1 MKHKTFVISVFS
13 ILAIM
18 ILASCS
24 GDDSQTDPKKTVISM
39 FGAMEKDDKAKL
51 AHILDLPELMNNIQ
65 DDYAL
70 QTNEPRVFYSPEE
83 ILEDLTGE
91 GETKKRW
98 FSLQRIVS
106 HVHLDGDDA
115 AVEVTFV
122 DKEKSIGYLTKF
134 GLHKKNDR
142 WLIYS
147 FKTKPTQNQ
156 L

>member
-1 MKHKTFVISVFS
+1 MKLKVSVIII
-13 ILAIM
+13 ILL
-18 ILASCS
+18 LAMMMLSSCGS
-24 GDDSQTDPKKTVISM
+24 DSSQADPKKTVISM
-39 FGAMEKDDKAKL
+39 FGAMEKDDRAKL
-51 AHILDLPELMNNIQ
+51 AHLLDLPELMNNIQ

-83 ILEDLTGE
+83 ILDDLTGE

-98 FSLQRIVS
+98 FSLQRIIN
-106 HVHLDGDDA
+106 HVNVTGDDA
-115 AVEVTFV
+115 SVEVTFV
-122 DKEKSIGYLTKF
+122 DKERSIGYLTRF

-147 FKTKPTQNQ
+147 FKTRPSQNQ

>member
-1 MKHKTFVISVFS
+1 MKQKAFVITIFLL
-13 ILAIM
+13 IAIM
-18 ILASCS
+18 ILSSCS
-24 GDDSQTDPKKTVISM
+24 SDDSQTDPKKTVISM

-51 AHILDLPELMNNIQ
+51 AYLLDLPELMNNIK

-70 QTNEPRVFYSPEE
+70 QTNKPRVFYSPEE
-83 ILEDLTGE
+83 ILDDLTSE
-91 GETKKRW
+91 GQTKLKW
-98 FSLQRIVS
+98 FSLQRIIN
-106 HVHLDGDDA
+106 DANINGDEA

-122 DKEKSIGYLTKF
+122 DKERSIGYLTKF

-147 FKTKPTQNQ
+147 FKTRPTQNR

>member
-1 MKHKTFVISVFS
+1 MKQKAFVITIFLL
-13 ILAIM
+13 IAIM
-18 ILASCS
+18 ILSSCS
-24 GDDSQTDPKKTVISM
+24 SDDSQADPKKTVISM

-51 AHILDLPELMNNIQ
+51 AYLLDLPELMNNIK

-83 ILEDLTGE
+83 ILDDLTGE
-91 GETKKRW
+91 GQTKLKW
-98 FSLQRIVS
+98 FSLQRIIN
-106 HVHLDGDDA
+106 DANINGDEA

-122 DKEKSIGYLTKF
+122 DKERSIGYLTKF

-147 FKTKPTQNQ
+147 FKTRPTQNR

>member
-1 MKHKTFVISVFS
+1 MKQKAFVIIIFS
-13 ILAIM
+13 IIAMM
-18 ILASCS
+18 ILSSCGS
-24 GDDSQTDPKKTVISM
+24 DISQAEPKTTVISM

-51 AHILDLPELMNNIQ
+51 AYLLDLPELMNNIK

-70 QTNEPRVFYSPEE
+70 QTDEPRVFYSPEE
-83 ILEDLTGE
+83 ILNDLTGE
-91 GETKKRW
+91 GQTKKKW
-98 FSLQRIVS
+98 FSLQRIIN
-106 HVHLDGDDA
+106 DAYINGDEA

-122 DKEKSIGYLTKF
+122 DKERSIGYLTKF

-147 FKTKPTQNQ
+147 FKTRPTQNR

>member
-1 MKHKTFVISVFS
+1 MKQKTFVITVFS
-13 ILAIM
+13 ILAMM
-18 ILASCS
+18 ILSSCS
-24 GDDSQTDPKKTVISM
+24 SDDSQSDPKKTVISL

-70 QTNEPRVFYSPEE
+70 QTDEPRVFYSPEE
-83 ILEDLTGE
+83 VLEDLTGE

-98 FSLQRIVS
+98 FSLQRIINNV
-106 HVHLDGDDA
+106 HVDGDNA

-134 GLHKKNDR
+134 GLHKKHDR
-142 WLIYS
+142 WLIFS
-147 FKTKPTQNQ
+147 FKTRPSQNQ